1 MFDEYGEE
9 EIKLGEF
16 KKGEEKG
23 FDKGFGEGKEEGKM
37 ETARNLKA
45 LGISEEQIAS
55 ATGLSLD
62 QVRAL

>member
-1 MFDEYGEE
+1 
-9 EIKLGEF
+9 F

-23 FDKGFGEGKEEGKM
+23 FDKGFGEGKEEGIEQGIEKAKM

-55 ATGLSLD
+55 ATGLSLA